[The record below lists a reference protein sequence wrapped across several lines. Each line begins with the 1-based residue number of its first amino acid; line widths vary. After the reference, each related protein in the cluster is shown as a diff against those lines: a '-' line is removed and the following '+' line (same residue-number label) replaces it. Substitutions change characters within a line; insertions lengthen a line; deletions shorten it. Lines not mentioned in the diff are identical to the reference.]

1 MRFSDLSCKQVVDM
15 KTGRVIGKVRDLCF
29 LEQDYVIKEFYVSP
43 PPSCI
48 KRLFPFLFP
57 IDEITVR
64 RDRQGYVGAL
74 CLFFSE
80 GRIGSMKTALGV
92 TFFVK
97 SRRKPFS
104 CPQIM
109 L

>member
-64 RDRQGYVGAL
+64 VCDIVQ
-74 CLFFSE
+74 
-80 GRIGSMKTALGV
+80 IGEDVVIVRVM
-92 TFFVK
+92 
-97 SRRKPFS
+97 
-104 CPQIM
+104 
-109 L
+109 